1 MKDSH
6 GERSA
11 PGRIP
16 VLSPVLHCVA
26 MTALV
31 YLRSS
36 FGLTLFRPRSI
47 FFAFSFA
54 VGVLDY
60 IAWHE
65 PDIWREYRAACIFG
79 AGAVTLYWLHFG
91 ITFFRELYRK
101 SERDDYSGTSHA
113 LRLLRSLG
121 FSGPKAEMN
130 LHLWVEP
137 GIVLLSAVTL
147 RVVFSERHLST
158 WLILVA
164 PCMTL
169 KEGLNYWT
177 EIRRGKIAKD
187 LNEEAEER
195 GHELAGGKATAEAPQ
210 AARVGAQTMKRTV
223 VLNAEEER
231 ALRFAE
237 ALGIA
242 EPYDLEEAEANF
254 HSLIR
259 QHHPDTHDNSPE
271 SNRRSSDLNE
281 AIEFFRKKL
290 AG

>member
-16 VLSPVLHCVA
+16 VLSPVLHCIA

-60 IAWHE
+60 IAWNE
-65 PDIWREYRAACIFG
+65 PDIWREYRAACIFS

-113 LRLLRSLG
+113 LRLLRMLG

-130 LHLWVEP
+130 LHLWIEP
-137 GIVLLSAVTL
+137 AIVLFTALAL
-147 RVVFSERHLST
+147 RVVFSERHLSA

-195 GHELAGGKATAEAPQ
+195 GNELGGGKATTEAPQ
-210 AARVGAQTMKRTV
+210 AARVGKQTMKRTV
-223 VLNAEEER
+223 VLSAEEER

-237 ALGIA
+237 ALGIT

-254 HSLIR
+254 HNLIR
-259 QHHPDTHDNSPE
+259 QHHPDAHDNSPE

>member
-16 VLSPVLHCVA
+16 VLSPVLHCIA

-60 IAWHE
+60 IAWNE
-65 PDIWREYRAACIFG
+65 PDIWREYRAACIFS

-113 LRLLRSLG
+113 LRLLRMLG

-130 LHLWVEP
+130 LHLWIEP
-137 GIVLLSAVTL
+137 GIVLLAAVTL
-147 RVVFSERHLST
+147 RVVLRERHLST

-195 GHELAGGKATAEAPQ
+195 GNELGGGKTTTEAPQ
-210 AARVGAQTMKRTV
+210 AARVGKQTMKRTV
-223 VLNAEEER
+223 VLT
-231 ALRFAE
+231 
-237 ALGIA
+237 
-242 EPYDLEEAEANF
+242 DEEAASTVFDE
-254 HSLIR
+254 R
-259 QHHPDTHDNSPE
+259 TRTGY
-271 SNRRSSDLNE
+271 RR
-281 AIEFFRKKL
+281 
-290 AG
+290 